1 MPIDEFI
8 IKIYLM
14 VDDYYKKIVTNHL
27 RQGGYAPKLTDSEII
42 TMELVGEF
50 LQMDTDSQIHQYFKQ
65 HWQAWFPNLG
75 SYPNFAKQCV
85 NLLQVKTLITNFDFV
100 SAKINARRNIET
112 VIGQLSERF
121 NMQKVRARDLWHLS
135 HRFMCKILAYN
146 FCFVINKH

>member
-14 VDDYYKKIVTNHL
+14 VDDYYKKIVTNRL

-42 TMELVGEF
+42 TMEIVGEF

-65 HWQAWFPNLG
+65 HWQTWFPQIG

-85 NLLQVKTLITNFDFV
+85 NLLQVKTLIQQHIV
-100 SAKINARRNIET
+100 KQH
-112 VIGQLSERF
+112 GQD
-121 NMQKVRARDLWHLS
+121 N
-135 HRFMCKILAYN
+135 
-146 FCFVINKH
+146 

>member
-1 MPIDEFI
+1 
-8 IKIYLM
+8 
-14 VDDYYKKIVTNHL
+14 
-27 RQGGYAPKLTDSEII
+27 
-42 TMELVGEF
+42 
-50 LQMDTDSQIHQYFKQ
+50 MDTNSQIHQYFKQ

-112 VIGQLSERF
+112 VIGQLSGRF

-135 HRFMCKILAYN
+135 YRFMRKILAYN
-146 FCFVINKH
+146 FCFVINKQLGNPPLQFELLISS

>member
-14 VDDYYKKIVTNHL
+14 VDDYYKKIVTNRL

-42 TMELVGEF
+42 TMEIVGEF

-65 HWQAWFPNLG
+65 HWQTWFPNLG

-85 NLLQVKTLITNFDFV
+85 NLLQVKTLIQQHIVKQHGQD
-100 SAKINARRNIET
+100 NIHFMPEPIGIKPSNMKVAIVT
-112 VIGQLSERF
+112 VPQS
-121 NMQKVRARDLWHLS
+121 NKN
-135 HRFMCKILAYN
+135 ILALKDIYLL
-146 FCFVINKH
+146 IYRA